1 MPIHF
6 IANDPL
12 SVKELPLRVIKPR
25 PARSVDWAGFNY
37 YGAVPEKPYAL
48 GTPGFLFWQCREAAL
63 AALETW
69 EQLAGPLERWY
80 LAKNL
85 NLHQD
90 KGVDFNAYYDRRNLS
105 FFHGTAAPTPEQR
118 FFSGASTDVV
128 AHECGHAFL
137 DVIRPDLWNSSQF
150 EINAFHEAFGDC
162 MAILTA
168 LSDRETRQALL
179 PVIGTQNF
187 VETTAED
194 LSAALRRAFPNC
206 NGASPRRAINSF
218 QWSPPD
224 TLPQQGGPDLLIA
237 ECHSF
242 AQIFTGCFYQVLLS
256 LFVVDAEPTEQGLWE
271 AARQAGRLL
280 IEATRKAPQ
289 KSRFFREVGR
299 FMVLADT
306 QAGGKNCRLIEGA
319 FHYHG
324 VALGLDL
331 TMAASGSVPGE
342 GPVGDHLDDSTRR
355 SILGRFGTSSGDL
368 QLDSQE
374 IAGQNV
380 VLASHTKMVHL
391 GDLDPRLQNVVAA
404 APMTTMVGT
413 THGRAVLLGSQP
425 NPADVV
431 EEVRCYV
438 RSLLANDDID
448 FERRVWTK
456 ENGMVKELSDG
467 FAPTH
472 VVEDVGGTRVLR
484 RKCFC
489 CGRRHENLT
498 EPNSERIIET
508 DRWREGREY
517 SQPRSVR

>member
-12 SVKELPLRVIKPR
+12 SVKDLPLRVIKPR
-25 PARSVDWAGFNY
+25 PARPVDRAGFNF
-37 YGAVPEKPYAL
+37 YGAVAEKPYGL

-69 EQLAGPLERWY
+69 EHLAGPLERWQMSSK
-80 LAKNL
+80 LD
-85 NLHQD
+85 LHQD
-90 KGVDFNAYYDRRNLS
+90 RGVDFNAYYNRRSLS
-105 FFHGTAAPTPEQR
+105 FFHGGPPEDR

-128 AHECGHAFL
+128 AHEAGHAFL
-137 DVIRPDLWNSSQF
+137 DAIRPDLWNSSLF

-168 LSDRETRQALL
+168 LADLETRQALL
-179 PVIGTQNF
+179 PVIGSNNF
-187 VETTAED
+187 VETTSED
-194 LSAALRRAFPNC
+194 LAAAVRKQWPNDNSAR
-206 NGASPRRAINSF
+206 PRRAINSF

-224 TLPQQGGPDLLIA
+224 TLPVNGGPDDLIA

-256 LFVVDAEPTEQGLWE
+256 LFVIDPVPTEQGLW
-271 AARQAGRLL
+271 AATQQAGRLL
-280 IEATRKAPQ
+280 IEATRKVSQ
-289 KSRFFREVGR
+289 KPRFFREVGR
-299 FMVLADT
+299 YMVLADME
-306 QAGGKNCRLIEGA
+306 AGGKNCRLIESA
-319 FHYHG
+319 FHFHG

-331 TMAASGSVPGE
+331 TLTPSGSVPGDA
-342 GPVGDHLDDSTRR
+342 PVLSSDGEEHLDDSTRR
-355 SILGRFGTSSGDL
+355 SILSRFGTSSGDL
-368 QLDSQE
+368 QLERQE
-374 IAGQNV
+374 VAGHSV

-391 GDLDPRLQNVVAA
+391 GDLDRRLQNVVAA
-404 APMTTMVGT
+404 APMTTMVGSER
-413 THGRAVLLGSQP
+413 GRAVLLGSQP

-438 RSLLANDDID
+438 RSLLASNAID
-448 FERRVWTK
+448 FERQVWTMDQ
-456 ENGMVKELSDG
+456 GMVKEESGDG

-489 CGRRHENLT
+489 CGDRR
-498 EPNSERIIET
+498 R
-508 DRWREGREY
+508 R
-517 SQPRSVR
+517 QK

>member
-12 SVKELPLRVIKPR
+12 SLKDLPVRLIEPR
-25 PARSVDWAGFNY
+25 PPRPVGRAGFHF
-37 YGAVPEKPYAL
+37 YGTVEEKAYQV

-69 EQLAGPLERWY
+69 EHLAGPLEQWSMASK
-80 LAKNL
+80 LDL
-85 NLHQD
+85 LQD
-90 KGVDFNAYYDRRNLS
+90 RGIDFNAFYNRRSLS
-105 FFHGTAAPTPEQR
+105 FFHSAGDPAER
-118 FFSGASTDVV
+118 CFSGASTDVV
-128 AHECGHAFL
+128 SHESGHAFL
-137 DVIRPDLWNSSQF
+137 DAIRPDLWNSNLF

-168 LSDRETRQALL
+168 LSDTETRKGLL
-179 PVIGTQNF
+179 PVIGRSNF
-187 VETTAED
+187 VETTGED
-194 LSAALRRAFPNC
+194 LAAAVRKAWPNC
-206 NGASPRRAINSF
+206 NAASPRKAIHKY

-224 TLPQQGGPDLLIA
+224 TLAADGGPGELIA

-256 LFVVDAEPTEQGLWE
+256 LFVIDPVPTEQGLWE
-271 AARQAGRLL
+271 AAQRAGRLL

-289 KSRFFREVGR
+289 KPRFFREVGR
-299 FMVLADT
+299 YMVLADLE
-306 QAGGKNCRLIEGA
+306 AGFENSRLIEGA

-331 TMAASGSVPGE
+331 TLSPSGSVPGGAPVLTPE
-342 GPVGDHLDDSTRR
+342 GEQLDDSTRR

-368 QLDSQE
+368 QLERQE
-374 IAGQNV
+374 VAGHSV

-391 GDLDPRLQNVVAA
+391 GDLDKRLHNVVAA
-404 APMTTMVGT
+404 APMTTMVGGE
-413 THGRAVLLGSQP
+413 HGRAVLLGSQP

-438 RSLLANDDID
+438 RSLLANNDID
-448 FERRVWTK
+448 FDRLVWNPDRDK
-456 ENGMVKELSDG
+456 AREFSDG

-472 VVEDVGGTRVLR
+472 VIEDVGGTRILR
-484 RKCFC
+484 RKCYC
-489 CGRRHENLT
+489 CGRR
-498 EPNSERIIET
+498 ER
-508 DRWREGREY
+508 R
-517 SQPRSVR
+517 